1 MGDAE
6 DRAVAG
12 PERIRGRGVLG
23 APSHRWPI
31 SARGIPFGGRSAHN
45 PRVTTHDRV
54 PGVGPEEPSGEF
66 DFVLPSDML
75 EHGAE
80 VIPPPGYPAD
90 LPYPPRARRWES
102 PSRYGHRPHAIP
114 ADRPGELDSFRQIAH
129 SLAGGTDS
137 PTVLRVL
144 CEAAMDQGRSSGAMV
159 AEITPEGGRFVA
171 CSGLVS
177 DLCGTAFPL
186 AGSVT
191 ERVAAT
197 RSAIAVETMRESS
210 PFFESLLGERGVGP
224 ALVVP
229 LIAHA
234 SLLGVL
240 IVTRRVDTPVFDQE
254 DEIRLS
260 TVADLAALGL
270 WKARLLEEARA
281 ADAAKTAFLATLSH
295 ELRTPMAALEGYGEL
310 LEDEILGPLV
320 PEQRDVLM
328 NLRAVGRHLGALIE
342 EILTFASLEAD
353 RVVPRMAPVR
363 LKELIDSLHPFVT
376 PLAREKG
383 IAVRFEVAPDLPP
396 VLTDEDRVRQILLN
410 LCANAIKFT
419 EQGEVSVSVVTGP
432 PDGGAGATVQCHV
445 RDTGI
450 GIAASDM
457 SRLFAPFTQIDD
469 GMTRRH
475 KGTGLG
481 LYISR
486 RLTEL
491 LGGRLDVQSRP
502 GEGSTFTLVLPV
514 GA

>member
-1 MGDAE
+1 
-6 DRAVAG
+6 
-12 PERIRGRGVLG
+12 
-23 APSHRWPI
+23 
-31 SARGIPFGGRSAHN
+31 
-45 PRVTTHDRV
+45 VTTHDRNPDV
-54 PGVGPEEPSGEF
+54 EPDEPSGNF
-66 DFVLPSDML
+66 DLVLPSELL
-75 EHGAE
+75 EHGLE
-80 VIPPPGYPAD
+80 IVPPPGYPVD
-90 LPYPPRARRWES
+90 LPYPPRARAWES
-102 PSRYGHRPHAIP
+102 PSRYGHRPRAIP
-114 ADRPGELDSFRQIAH
+114 ADRSGELDAFRQIAH
-129 SLAGGTDS
+129 SLAGGMDS

-144 CEAAMDQGRSSGAMV
+144 CDAAMDQGRSSGAMV
-159 AEITPEGGRFVA
+159 AEITPDGGRIVA

-191 ERVAAT
+191 ARVAAG
-197 RSAIAVETMRESS
+197 RASIAVETMRESS
-210 PFFESLLGERGVGP
+210 PFFESLLGKRGVGP

-234 SLLGVL
+234 SFLGVL
-240 IVTRRVDTPVFDQE
+240 IVTRRVDTPVFDAE
-254 DEIRLS
+254 DEARLS

-353 RVVPRMAPVR
+353 RVVPRLAPVR
-363 LKELIDSLHPFVT
+363 LEEVIDSLHPYVT

-383 IAVRFEVAPDLPP
+383 ITVRFEVAPGLPT

-410 LCANAIKFT
+410 LSANAIKFT
-419 EQGEVSVSVVTGP
+419 EQGEVTVSVLPGP
-432 PDGGAGATVQCHV
+432 PYSDGRATVHCDV

-450 GIAASDM
+450 GIAAADLA
-457 SRLFAPFTQIDD
+457 RLFKPFSQIDD
-469 GMTRRH
+469 GPARRH
-475 KGTGLG
+475 RGTGLG

-491 LGGRLDVQSRP
+491 LGGRLDVLSRL

-514 GA
+514 GT

>member
-1 MGDAE
+1 
-6 DRAVAG
+6 
-12 PERIRGRGVLG
+12 
-23 APSHRWPI
+23 
-31 SARGIPFGGRSAHN
+31 
-45 PRVTTHDRV
+45 VTTHERN
-54 PGVGPEEPSGEF
+54 PGVEPDEPSGEF
-66 DFVLPSDML
+66 DLVLPSELL
-75 EHGAE
+75 EHDIE
-80 VIPPPGYPAD
+80 VVPPPGYPVD
-90 LPYPPRARRWES
+90 LPYPPRPRTWES
-102 PSRYGHRPHAIP
+102 PSRYGHRPRAIP

-137 PTVLRVL
+137 STVLRVL
-144 CEAAMDQGRSSGAMV
+144 CDAAMDQGRSSGAMV
-159 AEITPEGGRFVA
+159 AEITPDGGRFVA
-171 CSGLVS
+171 CTGLVA
-177 DLCGTAFPL
+177 DLCDTTFPL

-191 ERVAAT
+191 ARVVDSRVAV
-197 RSAIAVETMRESS
+197 AVETMRESS
-210 PFFESLLGERGVGP
+210 PFFESLLGQRGVGP

-229 LIAHA
+229 LIAHE
-234 SLLGVL
+234 SFLGVL
-240 IVTRRVDTPVFDQE
+240 IVTRRVDTPVFDHE
-254 DEIRLS
+254 DESRLS

-353 RVVPRMAPVR
+353 RVVPRLAPVR
-363 LKELIDSLHPFVT
+363 LEEVVDSLHPFLT

-383 IAVRFEVAPDLPP
+383 IAMRFEVAPGLPT

-410 LCANAIKFT
+410 LSANAIKFT
-419 EQGEVSVSVVTGP
+419 EAGEVTVSVRPGS
-432 PDGGAGATVQCHV
+432 PDSDGQSTVHCDV

-450 GIAASDM
+450 GIAAADLA
-457 SRLFAPFTQIDD
+457 RLFKPFSQLDD
-469 GMTRRH
+469 GPARRH

-491 LGGRLDVQSRP
+491 LGGRLDVLSRP

-514 GA
+514 RA